1 MKHIKYYLFILAIG
15 FVISCKKTET
25 KASGKEIVSFKI
37 ENQIGDSKKDSA
49 AATIAIVMPT
59 GTDLSKVKPTIVVSD
74 KAKISPVSDVETNFA
89 NGVVEYTVTAENGS
103 TKKWSVSVVNAKRSD
118 ADILGFA
125 ISNQSFPT
133 IYTSDSVYV
142 LMPTGSLLTA
152 LVPTIT
158 TSPDATIS
166 PSGSVATDYSKG
178 AVLYTVTAADGTIK
192 IWKVKVRLASRN
204 ANIVSFIIPLLN
216 DTGKITTTSV
226 TVTVPYGTDLTKIV
240 PTIVVSPGSKISPES
255 GTSVDFS
262 KGSVTYT
269 VTPEDPSMPKGVYV
283 VSVNINLPVF
293 KVADNISSFN
303 FIGRFT
309 NLSTLPRTWAPGAYI
324 TANFTGTYCDVIL
337 NDQNLWGNNFNFIQ
351 IIVDDTIILRV
362 RNTGKSNTIRVSSS
376 LTSGTHS
383 IVICKDTE
391 AGIGY
396 IEFVGLRCQGLATAS
411 VLPIHKIECI
421 GNSITCGT
429 GSDQSYQTCSL
440 NPSNGSQ
447 WYYQH
452 NAYYS
457 YGARTARTLNA
468 QYHLSS
474 ISGIGLIKS
483 CCNRTDVI
491 SRDFDRLNLDTT
503 GAVWDFN
510 QYIPDVLTI
519 CLGQNDG
526 IQSDSSK
533 FLGAYVTFLQ
543 SIRTHYP
550 NTQIVLI
557 TSPMANGSL
566 LAQMIKYNAAVA
578 RRMKESGDNNVS
590 SFAFSTTKSWN
601 AGCDTHPSVAQHAEI
616 ASLLTNYIK
625 TLMNW

>member
-1 MKHIKYYLFILAIG
+1 VPKAIY
-15 FVISCKKTET
+15 
-25 KASGKEIVSFKI
+25 IV
-37 ENQIGDSKKDSA
+37 
-49 AATIAIVMPT
+49 
-59 GTDLSKVKPTIVVSD
+59 
-74 KAKISPVSDVETNFA
+74 
-89 NGVVEYTVTAENGS
+89 
-103 TKKWSVSVVNAKRSD
+103 WVN
-118 ADILGFA
+118 
-125 ISNQSFPT
+125 P
-133 IYTSDSVYV
+133 
-142 LMPTGSLLTA
+142 
-152 LVPTIT
+152 
-158 TSPDATIS
+158 
-166 PSGSVATDYSKG
+166 
-178 AVLYTVTAADGTIK
+178 
-192 IWKVKVRLASRN
+192 
-204 ANIVSFIIPLLN
+204 
-216 DTGKITTTSV
+216 
-226 TVTVPYGTDLTKIV
+226 
-240 PTIVVSPGSKISPES
+240 
-255 GTSVDFS
+255 
-262 KGSVTYT
+262 
-269 VTPEDPSMPKGVYV
+269 
-283 VSVNINLPVF
+283 NLPVF
-293 KVADNISSFN
+293 KAVDNLSSFN
-303 FIGRFT
+303 FVGRFT
-309 NLSTLPRTWAPGAYI
+309 NLSTLPKTWAPGAYI
-324 TANFTGTYCDVIL
+324 TANFIGTYCDVLL
-337 NDQNLWGNNFNFIQ
+337 NDQNLWGNNLNFIQ

-362 RNTGKSNTIRVSSS
+362 RNTGKSNTIRVSST

-396 IEFVGLRCQGLATAS
+396 IEFVGLRCQGLVSATA
-411 VLPIHKIECI
+411 LPSHKIECI

-429 GSDQSYQTCSL
+429 GSDQSYQVCSL

-447 WYYQH
+447 WYFQH

-457 YGARTARTLNA
+457 YGARTARVLNA

-483 CCNRTDVI
+483 CCNKTDVI

-503 GAVWDFN
+503 GTVWDFN

-533 FLGAYVTFLQ
+533 FLGAYVTFLL

-578 RRMKESGDNNVS
+578 RRMKEIGDNNVS